1 MPEPDVPAG
10 GKPASPAKPA
20 VPHAAVLG
28 DAKITINAPVFEVFA
43 ALTDQERLAAWWG
56 QDALV
61 EADEGGRYETTLP
74 LGRLEGTIVAI
85 DGPGT
90 LDFTWEVPAEGVPVT
105 TTVHYSLAPR
115 GPQTAVHIAHRAP
128 KEVPGE
134 WTALWQSVLESLKA
148 YLEGTSPA

>member
-1 MPEPDVPAG
+1 MRDQRCRVSPATAEGETVGRQSVRVLTPSAVDRPVPEPDVPAG

-28 DAKITINAPVFEVFA
+28 DAKITINAPIFEVFA
-43 ALTDQERLAAWWG
+43 ALTDQERLAVWWG

-90 LDFTWEVPAEGVPVT
+90 LDFTWEVPA
-105 TTVHYSLAPR
+105 
-115 GPQTAVHIAHRAP
+115 
-128 KEVPGE
+128 
-134 WTALWQSVLESLKA
+134 
-148 YLEGTSPA
+148 